1 MFAEFGP
8 RCDALARDQLFLR
21 SIYDSKATFLGRSDE
36 DRFILRNASRQS
48 PMGVRSVVS
57 SSARICLKHTC
68 LESAS
73 PLTFVSPPIPLNRT
87 LVLASSEVK
96 TDTGRP
102 ENRGRRDS
110 RPARG
115 PNNPNGQ
122 RGPRREGAG
131 GGGSRTFNRGNS
143 GGGNGGTVLKLT
155 NPRKLVRVVEQ
166 EPLTEEERKEAL
178 DNFKERPASRG
189 SDRPQRP
196 VASAGEGGPAGA
208 SELNAPYDTGRYA
221 QGGLGCEAVPFEVD
235 DILPWLYCFVEFRC
249 HDVGFFL
256 PSSLGFVACEPS
268 VAFDGIPSFHRVPVV
283 LCDPLRG
290 VV

>member
-1 MFAEFGP
+1 MISTRSRFAKKSLLPLGLCRTIIVGNKLKSMVCSQNLVLVATLLLATSSFSGAFTTQKQHSWVGP
-8 RCDALARDQLFLR
+8 MKT
-21 SIYDSKATFLGRSDE
+21 DSSFATRPVNLPWG
-36 DRFILRNASRQS
+36 
-48 PMGVRSVVS
+48 
-57 SSARICLKHTC
+57 
-68 LESAS
+68 
-73 PLTFVSPPIPLNRT
+73 T